1 MEAQVSEMQ
10 IDSNEWKQSGSEW
23 REDRSID

>member
-1 MEAQVSEMQ
+1 MEAQVSELQ
-10 IDSNEWKQSGSEW
+10 IDSNERKQSGSEW